1 MRTTKSQSRSLFRRF
16 LKKED
21 GGVTVAAVLWLPFFV
36 IILTMVAD
44 LAMIFYGQARAHEVA
59 ENVNRSLSVGQ
70 YSSFAE
76 AESAVRTALSPISPN
91 ARATTTSEDYM
102 IRTVVTL
109 PTSDL
114 SAIGFFSSLEVTAVA
129 HMVQE
134 F

>member
-1 MRTTKSQSRSLFRRF
+1 MTTSFQKARMHCRHF
-16 LKKED
+16 LDDDD
-21 GGVTVAAVLWLPFFV
+21 GAVTVAAVLWMPFFV

-44 LAMIFYGQARAHEVA
+44 LAMIFYGQARAQEIA

-70 YSSFAE
+70 YSSYAE
-76 AESAVRTALSPISPN
+76 AETAARTALSPLSPN
-91 ARATTTSEDYM
+91 VRATTTSEDFM

-114 SAIGFFSSLEVTAVA
+114 SAVGFFSSLEVTAVA
-129 HMVQE
+129 HMVRE

>member
-16 LKKED
+16 LKEED

-70 YSSFAE
+70 YSTFAE
-76 AESAVRTALSPISPN
+76 AETAVRTALSPISPN

-129 HMVQE
+129 HMVRE